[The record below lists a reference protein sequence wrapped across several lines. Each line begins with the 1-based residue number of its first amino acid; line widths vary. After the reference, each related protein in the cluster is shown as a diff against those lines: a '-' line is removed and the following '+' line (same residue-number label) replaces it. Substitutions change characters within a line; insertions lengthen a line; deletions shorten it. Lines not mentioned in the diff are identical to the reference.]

1 MFNALSLKFLE
12 LTKVAEEVISRF
24 HANFPVKSLRTIPD
38 GVKNALPGLNFSL
51 IEDNPTTFEQ
61 LRSGEPV
68 KDEKGMKLILS
79 CLTEAVSTLIKTVT
93 THSDYIRFHQIEML
107 LKAESSAFEELQKRI
122 NWLEDECDEVRQ
134 REINHFLLI
143 ICEFILS

>member
-1 MFNALSLKFLE
+1 
-12 LTKVAEEVISRF
+12 
-24 HANFPVKSLRTIPD
+24 
-38 GVKNALPGLNFSL
+38 
-51 IEDNPTTFEQ
+51 
-61 LRSGEPV
+61 
-68 KDEKGMKLILS
+68 MKLILS
-79 CLTEAVSTLIKTVT
+79 CLIEAVSTLIKTVT